1 MKHDQDIRFLNAFER
16 LFSPDE
22 LDRLGRQSGFMKRR
36 RQVTPHKFCMAL
48 VSALGSGATN
58 SIADIQRQFNHMHFT
73 AIQLKP
79 FHKQLVKMS
88 APEFMR
94 EVFEKALAVHLPD
107 MLTLRDKYQDVFERI
122 ILQDGTSFAVHDDLM
137 HYFPGRFN
145 VHNPAAVELHV
156 TYDVFK
162 GQPQSVTLTEDI
174 APERDY
180 LPSASSLAGCLF
192 MADAGYFSK
201 TYIHKLQNACAYFI
215 IRMGNRVNPMAVCT
229 KSQQTKPLQT
239 WLKELPS
246 TGVLDLDVHWPDGP
260 TYRCVAFAALDHK
273 KRHVLVCTNLE
284 RQQFPAEVVGDLYRV
299 RWQIELLFKEW
310 KSMNNLNKFD
320 THHATIV
327 ETLIWGSLLAATLKR
342 WLINAAQQKYD
353 RVISLFTGAK
363 SAHIWWLPFCLDIAR
378 GHGADLVT
386 VINEALA
393 FLAQRCQRQNLKR
406 DQKNGVFK
414 MLDNINK
421 SAT

>member
-1 MKHDQDIRFLNAFER
+1 MKHEQDIRFLNAFER
-16 LFSPDE
+16 LFSPTE
-22 LDRLGRQSGFMKRR
+22 LDTLGRQTGFMKRR
-36 RQVTPHKFCMAL
+36 RQVTPHRFCMAL
-48 VSALGSGATN
+48 VSALGSATTN
-58 SIADIQRQFNHMHFT
+58 SIADIQRQFNHMHVT
-73 AIQLKP
+73 GIQLKP
-79 FHKQLVKMS
+79 FHKQLVKMA

-107 MLTLRDKYQDVFERI
+107 MLTLRDKYQDVFDRI

-145 VHNPAAVELHV
+145 VHSPAAVELHV

-162 GQPQSVTLTEDI
+162 GQPQSVSLTEDI

-180 LPSASSLAGCLF
+180 LPSASSLTGCLF

-201 TYIHKLQNACAYFI
+201 SYIQKLQDASAFFI
-215 IRMGNRVNPMAVCT
+215 SRMSNSVNPMAVCN
-229 KSQQTKPLQT
+229 KSQQAKPLQS

-246 TGVLDLDVHWPDGP
+246 TGALDLDVNWPDGP
-260 TYRCVAFAALDHK
+260 IYRCVAFAALDHK
-273 KRHVLVCTNLE
+273 KRHVLVCTNLD
-284 RQQFPAEVVGDLYRV
+284 RQQFPPEVVGDLYRV

-353 RVISLFTGAK
+353 RVISLLTGAK

-378 GHGADLVT
+378 GLGADLVT
-386 VINEALA
+386 AINKALA
-393 FLAQRCQRQNLKR
+393 FLAQRCQRQNLTR

-414 MLDNINK
+414 TLSNLSK
-421 SAT
+421 SAA

>member
-1 MKHDQDIRFLNAFER
+1 MKHEQDSRFLNAFER

-22 LDRLGRQSGFMKRR
+22 LDTLGQKTGFMKRR

-48 VSALGSGATN
+48 VSALGSGTTN
-58 SIADIQRQFNHMHFT
+58 SITDIHRQFNHMHFT
-73 AIQLKP
+73 NIQLKP
-79 FHKQLVKMS
+79 FHKQLVKMA

-107 MLTLRDKYQDVFERI
+107 MLTLREKYKDVFERI
-122 ILQDGTSFAVHDDLM
+122 ILQDGTSFAVHGDLM

-162 GQPQSVTLTEDI
+162 GQPQRVSLTEDI
-174 APERDY
+174 APEREY

-201 TYIHKLQNACAYFI
+201 AYVQELQDASAFFI
-215 IRMGNRVNPMAVCT
+215 IRMSNSVNPMAVCN
-229 KSQQTKPLQT
+229 KSQQAKPLKS
-239 WLKELPS
+239 WLKELPG
-246 TGVLDLDVHWPDGP
+246 TGALDLDVHWPDGP
-260 TYRCVAFAALDHK
+260 IYRCVAFAALDHK
-273 KRHVLVCTNLE
+273 KRHVLVCTNLD

-320 THHATIV
+320 TYHPAIV

-342 WLINAAQQKYD
+342 WLINAAQQKYN

-378 GHGADLVT
+378 SHGADLVT
-386 VINEALA
+386 AINEAFA

-406 DQKNGVFK
+406 DQKDGVFK
-414 MLDNINK
+414 MLTNLNI
-421 SAT
+421 STA